1 MKTRST
7 TRHEL
12 ACGIII
18 LYNPDPE
25 MLQRGIESSLPQVE
39 RLYLIDNS
47 DRTPGLKERLTA
59 NDKITYIA
67 LGGNKGIARALNVG
81 CKRAQEEGFS
91 WAVTLDQDSV
101 IPEGYVEALSKF
113 VKSRPNET
121 IGIVGTSWGNT
132 KRDGDG
138 DTKAG
143 GAVDGDADMETFG
156 ALGDDMEAFGAL
168 SVFRVITSGSFTN
181 LSAWGAIGGFKEELF
196 IDCVD
201 TEYCLNLL
209 KSGYKVY
216 QLSDL
221 CFEHHLGNNTYE
233 ICLFGRHICCVT
245 NHSASRYYYMAR
257 NYLAVARNYRDTFP
271 EYTRRVRREAC
282 TITIKIILFEKN
294 KCTKLAAIRRGVS
307 DYRRNITGVMTDP
320 KETTS
325 DL

>member
-1 MKTRST
+1 METTKTEIRT
-7 TRHEL
+7 DT
-12 ACGIII
+12 CGIII
-18 LYNPDPE
+18 LYNPDPQ

-47 DRTPGLKERLTA
+47 DRTTGQKERLPAT
-59 NDKITYIA
+59 DKITYIA

-101 IPEGYVEALSKF
+101 IPQGYMQTLSNF
-113 VKSRPNET
+113 VQTRPDET

-132 KRDGDG
+132 KPDGEG
-138 DTKAG
+138 DTIAC
-143 GAVDGDADMETFG
+143 GAVDGDADIETIG
-156 ALGDDMEAFGAL
+156 AAGDDMEAFEAL

-181 LSAWGAIGGFKEELF
+181 LSAWRAIGGFKDELF

-216 QLSDL
+216 QLPYL
-221 CFEHHLGNNTYE
+221 RFEHHLGNNTYE
-233 ICLFGRHICCVT
+233 VSLFGRHICCIT
-245 NHSASRYYYMAR
+245 NHSATRYYYMAR
-257 NYLAVARNYRDTFP
+257 NYLAVARSYRDTFP
-271 EYTRRVRREAC
+271 KYARRVRREVY
-282 TITIKIILFEKN
+282 TITIKILLFEKN
-294 KCTKLAAIRRGVS
+294 KCTKLAAIRRGIS
-307 DYRRNITGVMTDP
+307 DFRHGITGAENAP
-320 KETTS
+320 EETTS